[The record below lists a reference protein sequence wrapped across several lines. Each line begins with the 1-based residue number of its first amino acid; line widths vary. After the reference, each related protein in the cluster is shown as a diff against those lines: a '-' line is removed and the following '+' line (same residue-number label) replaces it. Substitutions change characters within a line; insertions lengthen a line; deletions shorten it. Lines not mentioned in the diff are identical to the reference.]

1 MKVSALLAQLNELD
15 KDADIC
21 VLYWTKDAFEYD
33 EDDEL
38 TITDKGWEKV
48 VTEFDEMEFFLVGEW
63 IADAVHEYSEVKN

>member
-15 KDADIC
+15 KDSDIC

-38 TITDKGWEKV
+38 TITDSGWAQV
-48 VTEFDEMEFFLVGEW
+48 VKEFNEMEFFLVGEW
-63 IADAVHEYSEVKN
+63 IADTVHEYSEVKN